1 MRSKSLLP
9 APSRA
14 SSVWQARSALLL
26 AGVAAGAASGALGG
40 LAHAQQPAAAAPI
53 TAPAAMPLPASVS
66 PAAAATV
73 DVRSFK
79 IEGNTLF
86 DSARLAAV
94 LDAWRGQRTFAEL
107 RLAAQAVQGIYSAAG
122 YGAVVAY
129 LPPQAVSDGVVN
141 ITVVEG
147 KVAKVTVRGNKRQSA
162 DRLRAALPSL
172 VEGATPRVRRVDSE
186 LQIANENP
194 ARQVGVLLGPGA
206 QAGEVEATVQV
217 EEQPVQ
223 RWTLALD
230 NSGNDRTGQ
239 WRISAGW
246 QHADITGRDD
256 VLNLQLQTSPTET
269 SKVRVASLGYRLPLV
284 PWLSALDVFA
294 AYSNV
299 DGGTQATAAG
309 DLRFSGRGHIAGAR
323 SIWYL
328 PRAGEYDQRLTVGL
342 EYRAYLNSC
351 QVGGLGAGACGPAGE
366 SVSVTPLTLEYAAQ
380 TGGPVAAG
388 ITVALAHNLSLG
400 GGNNS
405 AASFAAVRAGARPG
419 YTVLRAGGNL
429 SLPVGLPSTWP
440 FKADEDW
447 TVAARTAVQYSGDNL
462 VPGEQ
467 FGLGG
472 AASVRGYQER
482 ELAGD
487 TGVQLALELVSPR
500 IDAGEQGA
508 RTDLRLLAFVDTGQ
522 VSNQGSTACLGTQ
535 THCTLTSWGLGAR
548 LGWGAVQMR
557 LFAAQALD
565 DAATTRRKS
574 WRSHVALS
582 ATF

>member
-1 MRSKSLLP
+1 MRFIFLLP
-9 APSRA
+9 AHGWDFLA
-14 SSVWQARSALLL
+14 SPGFRGLQVSSAMLL
-26 AGVAAGAASGALGG
+26 AGALGS
-40 LAHAQQPAAAAPI
+40 AVQAQQPAVSPPISTPSATPPGGPAAAP
-53 TAPAAMPLPASVS
+53 
-66 PAAAATV
+66 TV
-73 DVRSFK
+73 EVRSFK
-79 IEGNTLF
+79 VEGNSLF
-86 DSARLAAV
+86 DSASLVAV
-94 LDAWRGQRTFAEL
+94 LGAWRGQRSFAEL
-107 RLAAQAVQGIYSAAG
+107 RQAAQAVQGIYSAAG

-129 LPPQAVSDGVVN
+129 LSPQAVNDGVVT
-141 ITVVEG
+141 ITVIEG
-147 KVAKVTVRGNKRQSA
+147 KVSKVTVRGNKRQSA

-217 EEQPVQ
+217 DEQAVQ

-246 QHADITGRDD
+246 QHADITGHDD
-256 VLNLQLQTSPTET
+256 VLNLQLQTSPTES
-269 SKVRVASLGYRLPLV
+269 SKVRVVSLGYRLPLV

-299 DGGTQATAAG
+299 DGGTQATVAG
-309 DLRFSGRGHIAGAR
+309 DLRFSGRGRIAGAR
-323 SIWYL
+323 SVWYL
-328 PRAGEYDQRLTVGL
+328 PRAGEFDQRLTVGL
-342 EYRAYLNSC
+342 EYRAYLNDC
-351 QVGGLGAGACGPAGE
+351 QVSGLGTGACGSAGE
-366 SVSVTPLTLEYAAQ
+366 SVSVTPMTLEYTAQ

-388 ITVALAHNLSLG
+388 ITLGLAHNLSLG
-400 GGNNS
+400 GNNS
-405 AASFAAVRAGARPG
+405 SAANFAAVRTGAKPG
-419 YTVLRAGGNL
+419 YTVLRASGHL

-447 TVAARTAVQYSGDNL
+447 SLAARAALQYSGDNL

-487 TGVQLALELVSPR
+487 TGAQLALELVSPR
-500 IDAGEQGA
+500 IDTGGDAA
-508 RTDLRLLAFVDTGQ
+508 RNDLRLLVFADAGQ
-522 VSNQGSTACLGTQ
+522 VSNQGNTACLGTR

-565 DAATTRRKS
+565 DAATTRRKN